1 MKNVLFLSAL
11 LFFTT
16 NLQTQAQDNASIT
29 FSEHIAPIIYQH
41 CTSCHRAGE
50 VGPIP
55 FTNYQ
60 EVADWADMIKY
71 VTEIKYMPPWSPDA
85 NYRHYLNE
93 RVLSEEEIKLIGE
106 WADAGTPQGNPDLTP
121 DLPDF
126 PTGSQIGIPDVVL
139 EMETAHLVKGNNQD
153 DYQVFV
159 LPTNFAED
167 KEIASIELRPGNNRA
182 VHHVLFAYDMTGKAA
197 AMDAA
202 TPEYGYYSFGDFGV
216 DEAVYLSWGYVPGVT
231 PIVYPKGIGEV
242 IPAGADLLLQVHYA
256 PLPTDETDQSSVNIF
271 FKDANDPITRP
282 IKVGSTLPFNL
293 PGGWGSFRIPPNEVT
308 TFKAENFYE
317 GNSFFPG
324 VNYDMSLIS
333 IDAHAHYLG
342 KSYEIF
348 VVTPSNDTINLLKI
362 PDWDFNWQGTYTFE
376 HMQKIP
382 VGSKWYTIAAYDNTV
397 NNPAN
402 PSNPPKLAT
411 WGEGTEDEMLLTG
424 LYFVPY
430 QEGDEDIALGGSLTT
445 STKEVNYSTH
455 STLFAP
461 SPNPTRDAFSIRFDL
476 SQKEALQF
484 DLYHL
489 NGQLI
494 KTIASKQ
501 DWLIGNHSI
510 EVNTTGLAA
519 GNYLIKMVGRNYTLS
534 QKVVVVK

>member
-1 MKNVLFLSAL
+1 MKKIILPFLL
-11 LFFTT
+11 VTFLMPFGV
-16 NLQTQAQDNASIT
+16 QAQVT
-29 FSEHIAPIIYQH
+29 FSEHIAPIIYNN

-93 RVLSEEEIKLIGE
+93 RVLTDEEIKLIGE
-106 WADAGTPQGNPDLTP
+106 WADAGAPRGDAALEPSM
-121 DLPDF
+121 PDF
-126 PTGSQIGIPDVVL
+126 PTGSQIGTPDLVL
-139 EMETAHLVKGNNQD
+139 EMETAHLVKGDNQD

-159 LPTNFAED
+159 LPTNFTED

-182 VHHVLFAYDMTGKAA
+182 VHHVLFAYDVTGKAA
-197 AMDAA
+197 AKDAA

-231 PIVYPKGIGEV
+231 PIVYPKGIGEI
-242 IPAGADLLLQVHYA
+242 IPAGADLLIHVHYA
-256 PLPTDETDQSSVNIF
+256 PLPTDETDQSSINIF
-271 FKDANDPITRP
+271 FKEANDPITRP

-293 PGGWGSFRIPPNEVT
+293 PGGWDSFRIPPNEVT
-308 TFKAENFYE
+308 TFKAESFYE

-324 VNYDMSLIS
+324 VNYDVSLIS
-333 IDAHAHYLG
+333 IDAHSHYLG

-348 VVTPSNDTINLLKI
+348 VVTPDRDTLNLLKI

-376 HMQKIP
+376 KMMKIP
-382 VGSKWYTIAAYDNTV
+382 AGSKWYTIAAYDNTI

-402 PSNPPKLAT
+402 PNHPPKMAT
-411 WGEGTEDEMLLTG
+411 WGEGTDDEMLLTG

-430 QEGDEDIALGGSLTT
+430 QEGDEAIELGGSLTT
-445 STKEVNYSTH
+445 STIEVNALTNS
-455 STLFAP
+455 SFFAP
-461 SPNPTRDAFSIRFDL
+461 SPNPSNGMFTLNFELTQR
-476 SQKEALQF
+476 ETLQF
-484 DLYHL
+484 DLYNL
-489 NGQLI
+489 NGQLVE
-494 KTIASKQ
+494 TISPNTQWSSGKHR
-501 DWLIGNHSI
+501 IEGNISN
-510 EVNTTGLAA
+510 VVA
-519 GNYLIKMVGRNYTLS
+519 GNYLVKMIGENYSLS
-534 QKVVVVK
+534 QKIVIVK